1 MNARNMYERFEIVE
15 NEYGKANVRLL
26 HLRREGIV
34 HSIRE
39 FEVDTSLTLDDT
51 KDYTKVA
58 FFSNSFEYMNI
69 HVNPIFQGDNEDI
82 IATDSQK
89 NTVYLLAK
97 RHGVTDPERFAMLLA
112 QHFLDEYSWV
122 LAAKI
127 GVRMHPWERMRV
139 EDGIHNHA
147 FISNP
152 VYERFTTVGNSAIS
166 TIVHL

>member
-51 KDYTKVA
+51 KDYTKVK
-58 FFSNSFEYMNI
+58 FLVTILSPYVHI
-69 HVNPIFQGDNEDI
+69 KILLQGDNQDI

-97 RHGVTDPERFAMLLA
+97 RHGVTDPEQFAMLLA

-152 VYERFTTVGNSAIS
+152 VYERFTTVKNSAI
-166 TIVHL
+166 